1 MKSFIPYDTLV
12 EDALRGVVETVLR
25 QIAREGILGDHH
37 FYITFRTSDPHVV
50 IPAYLREKYPSDM
63 TIVLQYQYS
72 DLVVSDIGF
81 SVCLS
86 FNNIP
91 ESLHIPFK
99 AITGFADP
107 YVKFGLQFHHASDQN
122 AMIVSP
128 LDTSAPSPPKSKHDH
143 PTTDKKGSSN
153 VISLDTFR
161 K

>member
-12 EDALRGVVETVLR
+12 EEALRGVVETVLR

-50 IPAYLREKYPSDM
+50 IPPYLREKYPTDM

-91 ESLHIPFK
+91 ETLHIPFK

-107 YVKFGLQFHHASDQN
+107 YVKFGLQFHHTTEPMTATVQ
-122 AMIVSP
+122 P
-128 LDTSAPSPPKSKHDH
+128 LDTPPSPSPKSK
-143 PTTDKKGSSN
+143 DKKGANN

>member
-1 MKSFIPYDTLV
+1 MKSFIAYDTLV
-12 EDALRGVVETVLR
+12 EEALRGVVETVLR

-37 FYITFRTSDPHVV
+37 FYITFRTTDPHVV
-50 IPAYLREKYPSDM
+50 IPDYLREKYPTDM
-63 TIVLQYQYS
+63 TIVLQYQYT
-72 DLVVSDIGF
+72 DLVVTDMGF

-91 ESLHIPFK
+91 ETLQIPFK

-107 YVKFGLQFHHASDQN
+107 YVKFGLQFHHA
-122 AMIVSP
+122 AEPITAIIEP
-128 LDTSAPSPPKSKHDH
+128 LDTPPLSSPKTKD
-143 PTTDKKGSSN
+143 DKKNSNSN

>member
-1 MKSFIPYDTLV
+1 MKSFIAYDTLV
-12 EDALRGVVETVLR
+12 EEALRGVVETVLR

-37 FYITFRTSDPHVV
+37 FYITFRTTDPHVV
-50 IPAYLREKYPSDM
+50 IPDYLREKYPTDM

-72 DLVVSDIGF
+72 DLVVTDMGF

-91 ESLHIPFK
+91 ETLQIPFK

-107 YVKFGLQFHHASDQN
+107 YVKFGLQFHHA
-122 AMIVSP
+122 AEPITAIIEP
-128 LDTSAPSPPKSKHDH
+128 LDMPPPSSPKPKD
-143 PTTDKKGSSN
+143 TKKNSNSN